1 MQHGLCVRGIAA
13 ASLAFAA
20 TTASAA
26 PPYADHANTL
36 PAVATPPRPSASLVA
51 DDIPTIS
58 SNASVAPTD
67 PADQPLAELVRKYAA
82 SVATDGELACLAGA
96 VYFEARGE
104 SLEGQLAVAEV
115 VLNRAAS
122 GRYPSTLCGVITQ
135 RSQFSFIR
143 RGRFPSVDK
152 SCTAWQT
159 ALAIADVAR
168 SQLIDQI
175 PSNVLW
181 YHANYVSP

>member
-104 SLEGQLAVAEV
+104 PIEGQLAVAEV

-122 GRYPSTLCGVITQ
+122 GEYPSSICEVVMQ
-135 RSQFSFIR
+135 PAQFSFVR
-143 RGRFPSVDK
+143 DGRFPAIDTGSDAWR
-152 SCTAWQT
+152 TAV
-159 ALAIADVAR
+159 AVAHIAAANLAGTL
-168 SQLIDQI
+168 S
-175 PSNVLW
+175 
-181 YHANYVSP
+181 